1 MLELLASGKD
11 ALNRHA
17 WDEAFDAFSEADRQ
31 ADLPPQ
37 ELQMMAE
44 AAWWAGRPDDAEDA
58 LKRAFAAYSKAGDH
72 QAAAV
77 VAVRLSERA
86 FRRGAIPVS
95 HGWMAQAERLLQDVP
110 ESAAHAWLE
119 FIRTAEAL
127 LGRNDPDAAISHADR
142 AIELGREHDD
152 ADVQAIAMS
161 FKGSAL
167 LRKGELDAGL
177 ALIDEA
183 TAAATTGVLGPKT
196 ACDVYCVTIGSC
208 RTLADYRRAGEWID
222 QAESWMQRESLQ
234 GYTGVCRVH
243 RAELKRLRGAWS
255 EAEQEARLACDE
267 LEKYRLMFEVGY
279 AYSEVGE
286 VRLHMGD
293 VPAAEEAFNRAY
305 QYGWDP
311 QPGLAYLLLAKG
323 EADEAASSLSHSLAA
338 LDGVAGAETGTSDP
352 FGRARLL
359 PAAVDIALHRGDL
372 DTARAATAELEDLS
386 EEYPGVARQATAL
399 TARGAVLL
407 HEGEPGKAIVLLDKA
422 WRIWQQISLPYEGA
436 RARVLLGRARLAA
449 GQDSAGHMELVAAQ
463 SAFRQLGAVPD
474 LVVVNGL
481 LGDDATP
488 VSDGRHR
495 VEKTFMFTDIVTSTD
510 LIGLIGDAAWEE
522 LLAWHDRTLGS
533 AFDHHGGE
541 VVRHTGDG
549 FFVAFEEP
557 DRAVRCAID
566 IQRQLADHRRQHGF
580 APWVRIGMHAA
591 DATRQGSDYSGQ
603 GVHVAARVAALAGR
617 EEIVVSTSTLD
628 RITTTRSVSPPRP
641 VTLKGIADP
650 IEVQTVEWR

>member
-1 MLELLASGKD
+1 M
-11 ALNRHA
+11 NRHA

-495 VEKTFMFTDIVTSTD
+495 VEKTFMFTDIERSTN
-510 LIGLIGDAAWEE
+510 LVEALGDEAWQGV
-522 LLAWHDRTLGS
+522 LRWHDETLRGLF
-533 AFDHHGGE
+533 ADHRGEE
-541 VVRHTGDG
+541 VVGTGDG
-549 FFVAFEEP
+549 FFVGFDSP
-557 DRAVRCAID
+557 DEALACAVA
-566 IQRQLADHRRQHGF
+566 IQRRLADHRQKAGF
-580 APWVRIGMHAA
+580 APPVRIGVHAA
-591 DATRQGSDYSGQ
+591 GATQVGKNFTGK
-603 GVHVAARVAALAGR
+603 GVHEASRIAALAAGG
-617 EEIVVSTSTLD
+617 EIVTSRATAAGSRYGVSEA
-628 RITTTRSVSPPRP
+628 REVEIRGVSEP
-641 VTLKGIADP
+641 V
-650 IEVQTVEWR
+650 EVVTVDWR